1 LRLCA
6 AALLPAGLGLLATP
20 FVCLSLG
27 SQTAKPS
34 AADQSSQGQQ
44 PAVDETRPTTTL
56 RTERNLVLVPV
67 VVRDAKGNLVDN
79 LTQKDFLVFDNG
91 KAQQIIDFS
100 ILRTNGSPGTT
111 PSQPA
116 APAQPTLQPA
126 TPAQGQV
133 PAHFIAFYFDD
144 IHMAVDS
151 AMPVRAAAEKF
162 LSSSW
167 RPGDYGGVFTA
178 TGQTDRDF
186 TSDLGEVQDAVA
198 RITARPSSRSEND
211 CPDITPYQSYLIVA
225 LNDHNA
231 ADLAEYESIK
241 CNCIADATAD
251 MNCVVGAKRLARS
264 IAEGVWA
271 YTQHES
277 DATLKEIGGLI
288 ERMANLP
295 GERTLTFVSPGL
307 LTAPNDQAV
316 ARLVDLGIRDRVTV
330 NSLEARG
337 LFVIPNW
344 EHATHVSGPKLAQKL
359 NIIHTEDVAVDDPL
373 AELAAG
379 TGGTFFHNDNDLV
392 EGFKEVTSLPGV
404 EYLLGF
410 SPENLK
416 ENGSFH
422 SLKVQIVLAGSYQ
435 VQARKGYIAPTKGQ
449 RARENPPDPIETALY
464 SGSPSQAFPI
474 GAHTESGKAEDGRET
489 LTVAIHVEIQ
499 NLDFREKKG
508 HFRDTLVFRT
518 ALFDSRE
525 QYVVGSRRNLDL
537 DLDENKLTSLRR
549 SGVNAIIRLAAA
561 PGEYVLREVVEE
573 KSTGKLSALS
583 QRTRIQ

>member
-1 LRLCA
+1 M
-6 AALLPAGLGLLATP
+6 PAGLGLLATP
-20 FVCLSLG
+20 FVGLSLG
-27 SQTAKPS
+27 SQTAKTS
-34 AADQSSQGQQ
+34 TADQSSPGQKGAGK
-44 PAVDETRPTTTL
+44 PAEDQTRPTIIL

-79 LTQKDFLVFDNG
+79 LTQKDFRVFDNG
-91 KAQQIIDFS
+91 KPQQITDFS
-100 ILRTNGSPGTT
+100 ILRANSGPAAT
-111 PSQPA
+111 PPEPA
-116 APAQPTLQPA
+116 APERAAPQPA
-126 TPAQGQV
+126 KSAPGPA
-133 PAHFIAFYFDD
+133 PPHFIAFYFDD
-144 IHMAVDS
+144 IHLAVES
-151 AMPVRAAAEKF
+151 AVPVRAAAQKF
-162 LSSSW
+162 LTSSW

-186 TSDLGEVQDAVA
+186 TSDLGKVQDAVA
-198 RITARPSSRSEND
+198 RIMARPSSRSEND
-211 CPDITPYQSYLIVA
+211 CPDISPYQSYLIVGM
-225 LNDHNA
+225 NDRTATDIANQ
-231 ADLAEYESIK
+231 ESIK
-241 CNCIADATAD
+241 CNCIGDAASD
-251 MNCVVGAKRLARS
+251 IHCVQGAITLARMT
-264 IAEGVWA
+264 AEQVWE

-277 DATLKEIGGLI
+277 QATLREIEGLI

-307 LTAPNDQAV
+307 LTAPNDLAV
-316 ARLVDLGIRDRVTV
+316 AKLIDLGIRDRVTV

-344 EHATHVSGPKLAQKL
+344 EHTSRVSGPRLAQKL
-359 NIIHTEDVAVDDPL
+359 NIIHTEATAVDAPL
-373 AELAAG
+373 AELAEG
-379 TGGTFFHNDNDLV
+379 TGGTFFHDDNDLV
-392 EGFKEVTSLPGV
+392 AGFKEATSLPGV

-525 QYVVGSRRNLDL
+525 QCVVGSRRNLDL
-537 DLDENKLTSLRR
+537 DLDENKLTILRR
-549 SGVNAIIRLAAA
+549 SGVNAIIRLAAP